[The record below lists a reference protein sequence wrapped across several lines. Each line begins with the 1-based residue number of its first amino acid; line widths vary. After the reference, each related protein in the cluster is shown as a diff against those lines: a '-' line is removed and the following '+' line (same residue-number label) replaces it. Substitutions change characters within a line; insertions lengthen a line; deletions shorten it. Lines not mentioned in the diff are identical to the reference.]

1 MDKKELL
8 YKCAEMF
15 EKYYARL
22 SGKNDRNTV
31 YSLDAGDM
39 ELWKSAYYA
48 ELQKYADIQDADFF
62 QPDGQGKNQD
72 YGVGRDGQF
81 VLYEYCNIRYQ
92 LYRCMVLEQMKMMGV
107 EALPKGQIT
116 DIGEL
121 LKRLEGYIPQ
131 LMHKGTKDS
140 QLLSFRDEHKKIWD
154 KFYELNRNEEM
165 IPDGRFFGDIQRN
178 LNYGI
183 GKDGAFY
190 GVELLHFLGNCYK
203 IIAHLLN
210 G

>member
-62 QPDGQGKNQD
+62 QPDVQGKNQD

-107 EALPKGQIT
+107 ESLPKGQIT

-121 LKRLEGYIPQ
+121 LKILEGYIPQ

-154 KFYELNRNEEM
+154 KFY
-165 IPDGRFFGDIQRN
+165 
-178 LNYGI
+178 
-183 GKDGAFY
+183 
-190 GVELLHFLGNCYK
+190 
-203 IIAHLLN
+203 
-210 G
+210 